1 MKKVN
6 FREWTLDKID
16 DAFGTI
22 QNVSNPTLDEWLS
35 YEYLLSDYENH
46 FLTDLQ
52 EALLIG
58 VDDWNEVE
66 LENKFI
72 SPLIVLA
79 KFDTRQMSYFME
91 RELSATLGDYEIS
104 GKVNGMIATGFRS
117 PKKPYFCMNEY
128 KRESDPTG
136 DPRGQALIAM
146 LAAQNLNDSGD
157 IVFGCYITGKSW
169 RFMVLEN
176 KTYAISKSY
185 SADDEEIADIFRIMK
200 GLHFQIDKIASKYK

>member
-1 MKKVN
+1 M
-6 FREWTLDKID
+6 
-16 DAFGTI
+16 
-22 QNVSNPTLDEWLS
+22 
-35 YEYLLSDYENH
+35 
-46 FLTDLQ
+46 TDLQ

-91 RELSATLGDYEIS
+91 RELSATLGEYEIS
-104 GKVNGMIATGFRS
+104 GKVDGMIATGFRS

-157 IVFGCYITGKSW
+157 IVFGCYITGESW

-200 GLHFQIDKIASKYK
+200 GLHFQIDKISSKYK

>member
-6 FREWTLDKID
+6 FRDWTLDKID
-16 DAFGTI
+16 EAFGTVQI
-22 QNVSNPTLDEWLS
+22 VAHPTLTEWLTFDYTVS
-35 YEYLLSDYENH
+35 EYQQH
-46 FLTDLQ
+46 FLMDLQ

-79 KFDTRQMSYFME
+79 KFDNRKMSYFME
-91 RELSATLGDYEIS
+91 RELSVVLNEYELS
-104 GKVNGMIATGFRS
+104 GKVDGMIATGFRS

-146 LAAQNLNDSGD
+146 LAAQHLNEEQN
-157 IVFGCYITGKSW
+157 IVFGCYIVGKSW
-169 RFMVLEN
+169 RFMVLDKKE
-176 KTYAISKSY
+176 YAISKSF
-185 SADDEEIADIFRIMK
+185 SADDDEILDIFRIMK
-200 GLHFQIDKIASKYK
+200 GLREQIDKII

>member
-35 YEYLLSDYENH
+35 YEYLLSDYEH
-46 FLTDLQ
+46 RFLTDLQ

-66 LENKFI
+66 LKNKFI

-79 KFDTRQMSYFME
+79 KFDTRKMSYFME

-104 GKVNGMIATGFRS
+104 GKVDGMIATGFRS

-200 GLHFQIDKIASKYK
+200 GLHFQIGKIASKYK

>member
-1 MKKVN
+1 MKKAN
-6 FREWTLDKID
+6 FRDWTLDKID
-16 DAFGTI
+16 DVFGTI
-22 QNVSNPTLDEWLS
+22 QIVEHPTLTEWLAFDYTVS
-35 YEYLLSDYENH
+35 EYQKH

-58 VDDWNEVE
+58 VDDWNEIE

-79 KFDTRQMSYFME
+79 KFDNRKMSYFME
-91 RELSATLGDYEIS
+91 RELSVTLNDYELS
-104 GKVNGMIATGFRS
+104 GKVDGMIATGFRS

-146 LAAQNLNDSGD
+146 LAAQHLNDLGN
-157 IVFGCYITGKSW
+157 IVFGCYIVGKSW
-169 RFMVLEN
+169 RFMVLDKKE
-176 KTYAISKSY
+176 YAISKSF
-185 SADDEEIADIFRIMK
+185 SADDDEVLDIFRIMK
-200 GLHFQIDKIASKYK
+200 GLRDKIDKIIA

>member
-6 FREWTLDKID
+6 FRDWTLDKID
-16 DAFGTI
+16 EAFETI
-22 QNVSNPTLDEWLS
+22 QIVDHPTLTEWLTFDYTVS
-35 YEYLLSDYENH
+35 EYQTH
-46 FLTDLQ
+46 FLMDLQ

-79 KFDTRQMSYFME
+79 KFDNRKMSYFME
-91 RELSATLGDYEIS
+91 RELSVVLNEYEVS
-104 GKVNGMIATGFRS
+104 GKVDGMIATGFRS

-146 LAAQNLNDSGD
+146 LAAQHLNDAQN
-157 IVFGCYITGKSW
+157 IIFGCYIVGKSW
-169 RFMVLEN
+169 RFMVLDKRE
-176 KTYAISKSY
+176 YAISKSF
-185 SADDEEIADIFRIMK
+185 SADDDEILDIFRIMK
-200 GLHFQIDKIASKYK
+200 GLREQIDKII

>member
-1 MKKVN
+1 MKKAN
-6 FREWTLDKID
+6 FRDWTLDKID

-22 QNVSNPTLDEWLS
+22 QIVEHPTLTEWLAFDYTVS
-35 YEYLLSDYENH
+35 EYQKH
-46 FLTDLQ
+46 FLMDLQ

-79 KFDTRQMSYFME
+79 KFDNRKMSYFME
-91 RELSATLGDYEIS
+91 RELSVTLNDYELS
-104 GKVNGMIATGFRS
+104 GKVDGMIATGFRS

-146 LAAQNLNDSGD
+146 LAAQHLNDLGH
-157 IVFGCYITGKSW
+157 IVFGCYIVEKSW
-169 RFMVLEN
+169 RFMVLDKKE
-176 KTYAISKSY
+176 YAISKSF
-185 SADDEEIADIFRIMK
+185 SADDDEVLDIFRIMK
-200 GLHFQIDKIASKYK
+200 GLRDKIDKII

>member
-22 QNVSNPTLDEWLS
+22 QIVSNPTLDEWLS
-35 YEYLLSDYENH
+35 YEYVLSDYEQH

-72 SPLIVLA
+72 SPLIIFA
-79 KFDTRQMSYFME
+79 KFDTRKMSYFME

-104 GKVNGMIATGFRS
+104 GKVDGMIATGFRS
-117 PKKPYFCMNEY
+117 PKKPYFCMSKY

-136 DPRGQALIAM
+136 NPRGQALIAM
-146 LAAQNLNDSGD
+146 LAAQNLNDWGD

-200 GLHFQIDKIASKYK
+200 GLHCQIGKISLKYK

>member
-6 FREWTLDKID
+6 FRDWTLDKID
-16 DAFGTI
+16 EAFGTVQI
-22 QNVSNPTLDEWLS
+22 VNHPTLTEWLTFDYAVS
-35 YEYLLSDYENH
+35 EYQQH
-46 FLTDLQ
+46 FLMDLQ

-79 KFDTRQMSYFME
+79 KFDNRKMSYFME
-91 RELSATLGDYEIS
+91 RELSVVLNEYELS
-104 GKVNGMIATGFRS
+104 GKVDGMIASGFRS

-146 LAAQNLNDSGD
+146 LAAQQLNDEQN
-157 IVFGCYITGKSW
+157 IVFGCYIVGKSW
-169 RFMVLEN
+169 RFMVLE
-176 KTYAISKSY
+176 KKEYAISKSF
-185 SADDEEIADIFRIMK
+185 SADDYEILDIFRIMK
-200 GLHFQIDKIASKYK
+200 GLREQIDKII

>member
-16 DAFGTI
+16 EAFGTVQI
-22 QNVSNPTLDEWLS
+22 VNHPTLTEWLTFDYTVS
-35 YEYLLSDYENH
+35 EYQQH
-46 FLTDLQ
+46 FLMDLQ

-79 KFDTRQMSYFME
+79 KFDNRKMSYFME
-91 RELSATLGDYEIS
+91 RELSVVLNEYELS
-104 GKVNGMIATGFRS
+104 GKVDGMIATGFRS

-146 LAAQNLNDSGD
+146 LAAQHLNEEQN
-157 IVFGCYITGKSW
+157 IVFGCYIVGKSW
-169 RFMVLEN
+169 RFMVLDKKE
-176 KTYAISKSY
+176 YAISKSF
-185 SADDEEIADIFRIMK
+185 SADDDEILDIFRIMK
-200 GLHFQIDKIASKYK
+200 GLRDQIDKII

>member
-6 FREWTLDKID
+6 FRDWTLDKID
-16 DAFGTI
+16 EAFETVQI
-22 QNVSNPTLDEWLS
+22 VDHPTLTEWLTFDYTVS
-35 YEYLLSDYENH
+35 EYQKH
-46 FLTDLQ
+46 FLMDLQ

-79 KFDTRQMSYFME
+79 KFDNRKMSYFME
-91 RELSATLGDYEIS
+91 RELSVILNEYEVS
-104 GKVNGMIATGFRS
+104 GKVDGMIATGFRS

-146 LAAQNLNDSGD
+146 LAAQHLNDAQN
-157 IVFGCYITGKSW
+157 IIFGCYIVGKSW
-169 RFMVLEN
+169 RFMVLDKRE
-176 KTYAISKSY
+176 YAISKSF
-185 SADDEEIADIFRIMK
+185 SADDDEILDIFRIMK
-200 GLHFQIDKIASKYK
+200 GLREQIDKII

>member
-35 YEYLLSDYENH
+35 YEYLLSDYEH
-46 FLTDLQ
+46 RFLTDLQ

-66 LENKFI
+66 LKNKFI

-79 KFDTRQMSYFME
+79 KFDTRKMSYFME

-104 GKVNGMIATGFRS
+104 GKVDGMIATGFRS

>member
-1 MKKVN
+1 MKKAN
-6 FREWTLDKID
+6 FRDWTLDKID

-22 QNVSNPTLDEWLS
+22 QIVEHPTLTEWLAFDYTVS
-35 YEYLLSDYENH
+35 EYQKH
-46 FLTDLQ
+46 FLMDLQ

-79 KFDTRQMSYFME
+79 KFDNRKMSYFME
-91 RELSATLGDYEIS
+91 RELSVTLNDYELS
-104 GKVNGMIATGFRS
+104 GKVDGMIATGFRS

-146 LAAQNLNDSGD
+146 LAAQHLNDLGN
-157 IVFGCYITGKSW
+157 IVFGCYIVGKSW
-169 RFMVLEN
+169 RFMVLDKKE
-176 KTYAISKSY
+176 YAISKSF
-185 SADDEEIADIFRIMK
+185 SADDDEVLDIFRIMK
-200 GLHFQIDKIASKYK
+200 GLRDKIDKII

>member
-6 FREWTLDKID
+6 FRDWTLDKID
-16 DAFGTI
+16 EAFETVQI
-22 QNVSNPTLDEWLS
+22 VDHPTLTEWLTFDYTVS
-35 YEYLLSDYENH
+35 EYQKH
-46 FLTDLQ
+46 FLMDLQ

-79 KFDTRQMSYFME
+79 KFDNRKMSYFME
-91 RELSATLGDYEIS
+91 RELSVILNEYEVS
-104 GKVNGMIATGFRS
+104 GKVDGMIATGFRS

-146 LAAQNLNDSGD
+146 LAVQHLNNAQN
-157 IVFGCYITGKSW
+157 IVFGCYIVGKSW
-169 RFMVLEN
+169 RFMVLDKKE
-176 KTYAISKSY
+176 YAISKSF
-185 SADDEEIADIFRIMK
+185 SADDDEILDIFRIMK
-200 GLHFQIDKIASKYK
+200 GLREQIDKII

>member
-16 DAFGTI
+16 EAFNTI
-22 QNVSNPTLDEWLS
+22 QVPENALLTEWLNFD
-35 YEYLLSDYENH
+35 YTLSDYQKH

-79 KFDTRQMSYFME
+79 KFDNRKMSYFME
-91 RELSATLGDYEIS
+91 RELSAVLNDFEVS
-104 GKVNGMIATGFRS
+104 GKVDGMIASGFRN
-117 PKKPYFCMNEY
+117 PKKPYFCMTEY

-146 LAAQNLNDSGD
+146 LVAQDLNSSENP
-157 IVFGCYITGKSW
+157 VFGCYIVGKSW
-169 RFMVLEN
+169 RFMVLEKN
-176 KTYAISKSY
+176 EYAISKSF
-185 SADDEEIADIFRIMK
+185 SADDDEINDIFRIIK
-200 GLHFQIDKIASKYK
+200 GLHEQINKLAN

>member
-6 FREWTLDKID
+6 FLDWTLDKID
-16 DAFGTI
+16 EAFGTVQI
-22 QNVSNPTLDEWLS
+22 VAHPTLTEWLTFDYTVS
-35 YEYLLSDYENH
+35 EYQQH
-46 FLTDLQ
+46 FLMDLQ

-79 KFDTRQMSYFME
+79 KFDNRKMSYFME
-91 RELSATLGDYEIS
+91 RELSVVLNEYELS
-104 GKVNGMIATGFRS
+104 GKVDGMIATGFRS

-146 LAAQNLNDSGD
+146 LAAQHLNEEQN
-157 IVFGCYITGKSW
+157 IVFGCYIVGKSW
-169 RFMVLEN
+169 RFMVLD
-176 KTYAISKSY
+176 KKKYAISKSF
-185 SADDEEIADIFRIMK
+185 SADDDEILDIFRIMK
-200 GLHFQIDKIASKYK
+200 GLREQIDKII

>member
-1 MKKVN
+1 MKKIN

-22 QNVSNPTLDEWLS
+22 QIVSNPTLDEWLS
-35 YEYLLSDYENH
+35 YEYSLSDYEQH

-104 GKVNGMIATGFRS
+104 GKVDGMIATGFRS

-176 KTYAISKSY
+176 KTYAISKS
-185 SADDEEIADIFRIMK
+185 
-200 GLHFQIDKIASKYK
+200 

>member
-6 FREWTLDKID
+6 FLDWTLDKID
-16 DAFGTI
+16 EAFGTVQI
-22 QNVSNPTLDEWLS
+22 VAHPTLTEWLTFDYTVS
-35 YEYLLSDYENH
+35 EYQQH
-46 FLTDLQ
+46 FLMDLQ

-79 KFDTRQMSYFME
+79 KFDNRKMSYFME
-91 RELSATLGDYEIS
+91 RELSVVLNEYELS
-104 GKVNGMIATGFRS
+104 GKVDGMIATGFRS

-146 LAAQNLNDSGD
+146 LAAQHLNEEQN
-157 IVFGCYITGKSW
+157 IVFGCYIVGKSW
-169 RFMVLEN
+169 RFMVLDKKE
-176 KTYAISKSY
+176 YAISKSF
-185 SADDEEIADIFRIMK
+185 SADDDEILDIFRIMK
-200 GLHFQIDKIASKYK
+200 GLREQIDKII